1 MYDYGARMYMPDLGR
16 WGVIDPLT
24 EASRRFTPYHYG
36 NNNPIRFIDPDG
48 RLTVD
53 NLQGGYSTGSAVAD
67 FMYRTGLS
75 SDERNMP
82 LFYRNEGGAMIR
94 TEALGNDGQGGGRGP
109 AQGPKPGIFKSIG
122 NFIGR
127 LFGKSKHAVV
137 GVLTVG
143 AATFEGLAPPLEFGP
158 DIARLAGYARLGL
171 WSLPL
176 MLNGDSGFSA
186 NSKPITGVT
195 DIPVTTT
202 ADESSPEQMIT
213 LYRGVSSK
221 IFHNDNSQYINA
233 HFGIAIPK
241 GYLQVN
247 SLYGPH
253 QDMKAHADSD
263 NYSIWTSWTT
273 SKETARDF
281 ATGIAFGPAVP
292 GIIMSKS
299 FKVGVANPN
308 PYTLGENEWLVP
320 GVVYGAKVEYV
331 LPRPGQ

>member
-1 MYDYGARMYMPDLGR
+1 MSD
-16 WGVIDPLT
+16 
-24 EASRRFTPYHYG
+24 SRVS
-36 NNNPIRFIDPDG
+36 N
-48 RLTVD
+48 
-53 NLQGGYSTGSAVAD
+53 
-67 FMYRTGLS
+67 
-75 SDERNMP
+75 
-82 LFYRNEGGAMIR
+82 
-94 TEALGNDGQGGGRGP
+94 
-109 AQGPKPGIFKSIG
+109 PKPKNNTGPGLIKKIG
-122 NFIGR
+122 KFFGR
-127 LFGKSKHAVV
+127 LFGKSKSAVV
-137 GVLTVG
+137 GVVSVG
-143 AATFEGLAPPLEFGP
+143 AATFEGFAPPVEFGRI
-158 DIARLAGYARLGL
+158 IARMAGYARLGV
-171 WSLPL
+171 WGLPL
-176 MLNGDSGFSA
+176 MLNGDSSFSA
-186 NSKPITGVT
+186 NSKPISGTI
-195 DIPVTTT
+195 DIPATTT
-202 ADESSPEQMIT
+202 TDESDPEQRIT

-253 QDMKAHADSD
+253 QDMQAHADSD